1 MVPMV
6 TAPVFTWTGFY
17 LGGNVGYSW
26 GDWNR
31 AGLAGGTGI
40 SKPSVDGWLL
50 GIQGGYN
57 WQISPIWV
65 VGLEVISRLP
75 VRRPMSL
82 KGDRSTSNIGE
93 RYRTIKFIV

>member
-17 LGGNVGYSW
+17 VGGNVGYSW

-50 GIQGGYN
+50 GIQGG
-57 WQISPIWV
+57 STGKSARSGF
-65 VGLEVISRLP
+65 VGLEVISRSP
-75 VRRPMSL
+75 VRGPMSL

>member
-17 LGGNVGYSW
+17 VGGNVGYSW

-50 GIQGGYN
+50 GIQGGLMVFLRSWIRIYLPPD
-57 WQISPIWV
+57 SSS
-65 VGLEVISRLP
+65 LED
-75 VRRPMSL
+75 
-82 KGDRSTSNIGE
+82 GN
-93 RYRTIKFIV
+93 

>member
-17 LGGNVGYSW
+17 VGGNVGYSW

-65 VGLEVISRLP
+65 RRSRGDFQVTGQKADEFERGP
-75 VRRPMSL
+75 VHQQHR
-82 KGDRSTSNIGE
+82 
-93 RYRTIKFIV
+93 